1 MGQQRW
7 AVVETLGQGAD
18 EDQVARRDRIGEGE
32 LGEVASWQEK
42 WVKGRLGMGALE
54 KLRNQ

>member
-1 MGQQRW
+1 MGRQRW

-32 LGEVASWQEK
+32 LRERWLAGKKS
-42 WVKGRLGMGALE
+42 G
-54 KLRNQ
+54 